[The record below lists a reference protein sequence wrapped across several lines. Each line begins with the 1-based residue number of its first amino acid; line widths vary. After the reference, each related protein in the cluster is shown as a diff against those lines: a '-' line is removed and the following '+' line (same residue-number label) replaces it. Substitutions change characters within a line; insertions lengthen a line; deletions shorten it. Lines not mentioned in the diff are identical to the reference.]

1 MYACKKC
8 QKAMRLAGCST
19 CLGCASCVLR
29 SACCSVREVSRD
41 VKCFMDLFD
50 QVTMLVQARDLHS
63 EPRVGSEYRNC
74 VFGECAPVS
83 RRDTHRCRNYDE
95 DLLLSISANIPF
107 PLHLPFPPPSPFPP
121 SLSLSPLPLPS
132 PPPSPFPPFLSL
144 PPSLSLS
151 PLPLP
156 FPLPLPLPLPLPYS
170 PLLPLSCAPGCFIR
184 RCVVEYR
191 RLTFTQLLRVHSV
204 FSDFVTTMHGKGE
217 GQGLEGGALQ
227 VKRTQWKQ
235 VCGPFV

>member
-1 MYACKKC
+1 M
-8 QKAMRLAGCST
+8 
-19 CLGCASCVLR
+19 
-29 SACCSVREVSRD
+29 REVSRD

-50 QVTMLVQARDLHS
+50 QVTMLVQARDQHS

-83 RRDTHRCRNYDE
+83 RCDTHTCRNYDE

-107 PLHLPFPPPSPFPP
+107 PSPSPFPP
-121 SLSLSPLPLPS
+121 SLSLSSLPLH
-132 PPPSPFPPFLSL
+132 
-144 PPSLSLS
+144 
-151 PLPLP
+151 
-156 FPLPLPLPLPLPYS
+156 YS

-235 VCGPFV
+235 VCGPFVCVYGWVSVGVSVSVHRHACCRG